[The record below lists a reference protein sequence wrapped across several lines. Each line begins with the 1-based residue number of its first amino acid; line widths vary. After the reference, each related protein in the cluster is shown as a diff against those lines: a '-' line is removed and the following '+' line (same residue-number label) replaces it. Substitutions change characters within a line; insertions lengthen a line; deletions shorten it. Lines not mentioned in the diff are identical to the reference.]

1 MTTKTSKLDVAAIFR
16 AMSDQTRLRILNLL
30 RDGEICVC
38 DLVNILGV
46 PQPTAS
52 RHLAYLRKSGLV
64 QSRKDGLWHYYRLAP
79 HKSPFHEK
87 LMDCLAACADITPIL
102 AKDSER
108 WQLKGGRSCCD

>member
-1 MTTKTSKLDVAAIFR
+1 MTTKTSQIDVVAIFR

-30 RDGEICVC
+30 REGEICVC
-38 DLVNILGV
+38 DLVDVLDV

-64 QSRKDGLWHYYRLAP
+64 QARKDGLWHYYRLAP
-79 HKSPFHEK
+79 LKSRFHEK

-102 AKDSER
+102 SKDSER
-108 WQLKGGRSCCD
+108 WQLKGGSCCD